1 MSVVFASYY
10 NYIINGIITSACPT
24 SWFIC
29 HEIAEISNRR
39 SDLIICLWTYEFP
52 THAQKIN
59 FIIIIHHMNESII
72 IIVYCKHFWLLYF
85 PHTKLIPALSQEGS
99 NGTFIACANNTC
111 TIFCTF
117 CGYIYSCVYICTCS
131 SCCSP
136 SIHCR
141 QKLCIQGR
149 VLGLV
154 YWSKHTLHVNCSSI
168 CLRAHSAIVLLHSHT
183 LQGQLQNACMQTVG
197 WYGNFTTQIYCS

>member
-1 MSVVFASYY
+1 M
-10 NYIINGIITSACPT
+10 TSAWPT

-29 HEIAEISNRR
+29 HEIADISNRW
-39 SDLIICLWTYEFP
+39 SDLIMCLWTYEFP

-59 FIIIIHHMNESII
+59 FRIIEN
-72 IIVYCKHFWLLYF
+72 HFWLPYF
-85 PHTKLIPALSQEGS
+85 PHTKLIPTLSQEGS
-99 NGTFIACANNTC
+99 NGTFIVCVNNTC

-117 CGYIYSCVYICTCS
+117 CGYIHSCVYTCTCS

-141 QKLCIQGR
+141 QKLCIQDR

-154 YWSKHTLHVNCSSI
+154 YWSKHTLHVKCSSI
-168 CLRAHSAIVLLHSHT
+168 CLRARSAIVLLHSHT
-183 LQGQLQNACMQTVG
+183 LQRQLHHNKMHACMQTVG
-197 WYGNFTTQIYCS
+197 WYGNFTAINLL